1 VEAFAFQEAK
11 SFLEF
16 TRKKDQT
23 KRGNAVSTA
32 SMTIS
37 PQVRVLGLVGAGHMM
52 SHFYSNTL
60 PPLLP
65 LLNSDLGISY
75 TMLGGLLSLRGM
87 MSAGMQM
94 PAGFVVD
101 RFGAK
106 LTLSVGLAMCAL
118 GTIMTAAAVDYWMI
132 LLGGIVLG
140 VGNSAFHPADYSI
153 LSASVEDKY
162 MGRAFSLHSFSGNL
176 GNAIAPVVL
185 ITLTTLYNWRVSLL
199 VSGIAG
205 FVILAGLLSQWRV
218 LAEDSEAQPKKKKKS
233 EPAAGAPQS
242 SWDVTKY
249 ILTSP
254 AILFLFLYYCMNTL
268 AGGGFRNFAIAGLV
282 ETHDTAVTIASTAF
296 TAFLVANAAGVL
308 LGGWLADFTK
318 RHELVATVGLGISA
332 VVMLLLGIYDLPS
345 VLVIGIFAFAGLTN
359 GMIGPARDMLV
370 RRASPKGS
378 MGKVFGFVFSGQ
390 TIGQA
395 VAPLLFGFMIDSGVP
410 SWIFFTSALFTVLCM
425 VVVLV
430 SAQYSGGKGSAPKP
444 AA

>member
-1 VEAFAFQEAK
+1 M
-11 SFLEF
+11 
-16 TRKKDQT
+16 
-23 KRGNAVSTA
+23 
-32 SMTIS
+32 SMTIQ

-65 LLNSDLGISY
+65 LLNQDLGVSY
-75 TMLGGLLSLRGM
+75 TMLGALLSLRGI

-94 PAGFVVD
+94 PAGIMVD
-101 RFGAK
+101 RYGAK
-106 LTLSVGLAMCAL
+106 LILSVGLAMCAI
-118 GTIMTAAAVDYWMI
+118 GTIMTGLAVDYWMI

-140 VGNSAFHPADYSI
+140 IGNSAFHPADYSI
-153 LSASVEDKY
+153 LSGSMDEKF

-185 ITLTTLYNWRVSLL
+185 ISITAFFNWRVSLL
-199 VSGIAG
+199 VAGIAG
-205 FVILAGLLSQWRV
+205 FVILAGLMTQWKYIS
-218 LAEDSEAQPKKKKKS
+218 EDAAPQGKKKKKS
-233 EPAAGAPQS
+233 EEEAAPADGAPLQS
-242 SWDVTKY
+242 TWEVTRY

-268 AGGGFRNFAIAGLV
+268 AGGGLRNFAVAGLA
-282 ETHDTAVTIASTAF
+282 ETHDTAATIANAAF

-308 LGGWLADFTK
+308 VGGWLADFSK
-318 RHELVATVGLGISA
+318 RHEMIAAVGLAVSA
-332 VVMLLLGIYDLPS
+332 G
-345 VLVIGIFAFAGLTN
+345 VLVIVGVYNLPAIVLVLVFTFAGLTN
-359 GMIGPARDMLV
+359 GLIGPARDMLI

-410 SWIFFTSALFTVLCM
+410 AWIFYVSALFTILCM
-425 VVVLV
+425 VVVLI
-430 SAQYSGGKGSAPKP
+430 SAKYSRP
-444 AA
+444 AAAGTEAGR

>member
-1 VEAFAFQEAK
+1 
-11 SFLEF
+11 
-16 TRKKDQT
+16 
-23 KRGNAVSTA
+23 
-32 SMTIS
+32 MTLQ
-37 PQVRVLGLVGAGHMM
+37 PQVRVLGLIGAGHMM

-65 LLNSDLGISY
+65 LLNTDLGISY

-101 RFGAK
+101 KYGAK
-106 LTLSVGLAMCAL
+106 ATLAVGLAMCAI
-118 GTIMTAAAVDYWMI
+118 GTIMTGLAVDYWMI
-132 LLGGIVLG
+132 LLGGVVLG
-140 VGNSAFHPADYSI
+140 IGNSAFHPADYTI
-153 LSASVEDKY
+153 LSGSIDEKF

-185 ITLTTLYNWRVSLL
+185 ITIAHFYSWRVSLM

-205 FVILAGLLSQWRV
+205 FLILAGLMSQWKFIS
-218 LAEDSEAQPKKKKKS
+218 EDTDRKPKKKKASQATDPK
-233 EPAAGAPQS
+233 APQT
-242 SWDVTKY
+242 SWEVTKY

-268 AGGGFRNFAIAGLV
+268 AGGGLRNFAVAGLV
-282 ETHDTAVTIASTAF
+282 ETHDTAATIANAAF
-296 TAFLVANAAGVL
+296 TAFLVANAVGVL
-308 LGGWLADFTK
+308 LGGWLADFTR
-318 RHELVATVGLGISA
+318 RHELVASVGLGVSA
-332 VVMLLLGIYDLPS
+332 VVLLLIGIYDLPG
-345 VLVIGIFAFAGLTN
+345 VLVVGIFTFAGLTN

-410 SWIFFTSALFTVLCM
+410 AWIFYTSALFTILCM

-430 SAQYSGGKGSAPKP
+430 SAQYSGGKSDATPM
-444 AA
+444 AAQ

>member
-1 VEAFAFQEAK
+1 
-11 SFLEF
+11 
-16 TRKKDQT
+16 
-23 KRGNAVSTA
+23 
-32 SMTIS
+32 MTMS
-37 PQVRVLGLVGAGHMM
+37 PQVRVLGLIGAGHMM

-94 PAGFVVD
+94 PAGYVVD
-101 RFGAK
+101 KYGAK
-106 LTLSVGLAMCAL
+106 ATLAVGLAMCAI
-118 GTIMTAAAVDYWMI
+118 GTIMTGLAYDYWMI
-132 LLGGIVLG
+132 LLGGVVLG
-140 VGNSAFHPADYSI
+140 IGNSAFHPADYTI
-153 LSASVEDKY
+153 LSGSIDDKF

-185 ITLTTLYNWRVSLL
+185 IGIAHFYSWRVSLM

-205 FVILAGLLSQWRV
+205 FVILAGLMSQWKV
-218 LAEDSEAQPKKKKKS
+218 MAEDTDRKPKKKKTG
-233 EPAAGAPQS
+233 AAVDSTAPQS

-268 AGGGFRNFAIAGLV
+268 AGGGLRNFAVAGLV
-282 ETHDTAVTIASTAF
+282 ETHDTTATIANAAF
-296 TAFLVANAAGVL
+296 TAFLVANAGGVL
-308 LGGWLADFTK
+308 LGGWLADLTK
-318 RHELVATVGLGISA
+318 RHELVAAVGLGISA
-332 VVMLLLGIYDLPS
+332 AVLLLIGVYDLPGI
-345 VLVIGIFAFAGLTN
+345 LVVGIFTFAGLTN

-395 VAPLLFGFMIDSGVP
+395 VAPLLFGYMIDAGVP
-410 SWIFFTSALFTVLCM
+410 SWIFYTSALFTILCM

-430 SAQYSGGKGSAPKP
+430 SAQYSGGKTAVAKP
-444 AA
+444 AE